1 MGRLR
6 QLFCKHDYEL
16 YLSQEGFEL
25 SASFTCRKCGKF
37 TYYPYQV
44 GGGTIKD
51 LIEKYKRKCKL
62 VRLQEM
68 AIKNNKLFA
77 INMLK
82 ELQLQVS
89 EDKTNI
95 DKLIEEKIDYLE
107 KGESSGRKITK

>member
-6 QLFCKHDYEL
+6 QLFCKHDYNVWLMEDDK
-16 YLSQEGFEL
+16 
-25 SASFTCRKCGKF
+25 AKFTCKKCRKQFVTKF
-37 TYYPYQV
+37 KMNECRLKEV
-44 GGGTIKD
+44 LKD
-51 LIEKYKRKCKL
+51 WKRKCKL
-62 VRLQEM
+62 VKLQEI

-77 INMLK
+77 INTLK

-95 DKLIEEKIDYLE
+95 DKLIKEKIDYLE